1 MAETYID
8 VGPEM
13 VALAG
18 RAHARQVHAPSRIS
32 PTTTPS
38 SPAACPRAAG
48 RSRPRSSP
56 TASSASGRD
65 RVHISPYYPSYHL
78 TIGETTLGQAVPEEL
93 TAEEMQRRAD
103 NDERG
108 MGLALGGRL
117 LKACL
122 DRGVEPQTSHRAV
135 ELIMEDGEVA
145 GVVFE
150 TPEGRKEVRAPNVV
164 IATGGF
170 EHNAELKRA
179 FLRGPCTHTVAVETN
194 TGDGLKMAMRVGAML
209 GNMREAWWMPM
220 IELPTD
226 IVPTGQQLLTYERTL
241 PGAIMVNR
249 QGKRFTNEA
258 SNYNAFGAAFHEQD
272 TTMGVVPQPAV
283 LARLRPDLARQVR
296 LRRRPRRHREG
307 PHGLD
312 HLRRHAGRAG
322 GEARHPGR
330 RARGDDR
337 ALQRQ
342 RARPPRSRL
351 QPRLERAGPVVGR
364 PDAARRH
371 RAGLARAAS
380 RRRPTTRSR
389 CSAARSAPR
398 ADRRPTRTR
407 ASSTSTATSSPG
419 LYAAGNAMASPLGMT
434 YGGAGGTLGPA
445 MVFGYLAGRDIAQ
458 RVADRRRPSGA
469 GRLARRRLNPVNER
483 KGDRNHG
490 IEHDLPG
497 EGREVTGCPVMHQDF
512 STTAQRSAT
521 TGTSPTSCA
530 RAARTSTTSTPAAA
544 TGCSRATRPSRT
556 STRRRRSSPASRS
569 RRGSRTR
576 STGSCRRR
584 STRRITSSTAAS

>member
-1 MAETYID
+1 MPQ
-8 VGPEM
+8 G
-13 VALAG
+13 
-18 RAHARQVHAPSRIS
+18 
-32 PTTTPS
+32 
-38 SPAACPRAAG
+38 G
-48 RSRPRSSP
+48 RSLETETFPYGELGEW
-56 TASSASGRD
+56 AD

-93 TAEEMQRRAD
+93 TPEEMQRRAA

-135 ELIMEDGEVA
+135 ELIMEDGDVA

-249 QGKRFTNEA
+249 EGKRFTNEA

-272 TTMGVVPQPAV
+272 TTMGVYRNLPCWLVFDQTWLEKYGFAGGLGGTEKARTDWITSADTPAE
-283 LARLRPDLARQVR
+283 L
-296 LRRRPRRHREG
+296 
-307 PHGLD
+307 
-312 HLRRHAGRAG
+312 G

-337 ALQRQ
+337 AVQRQ

-351 QPRLERAGPVVGR
+351 QAGLERAGPVVGR
-364 PDAARRH
+364 PDAARRN
-371 RAGLARAAS
+371 ARGPRSGRS

-389 CSAARSAPR
+389 CSAARSGPR
-398 ADRRPTRTR
+398 ADRRPTRMR
-407 ASSTSTATSSPG
+407 ASWTSTATSSP
-419 LYAAGNAMASPLGMT
+419 AST
-434 YGGAGGTLGPA
+434 
-445 MVFGYLAGRDIAQ
+445 R
-458 RVADRRRPSGA
+458 
-469 GRLARRRLNPVNER
+469 
-483 KGDRNHG
+483 
-490 IEHDLPG
+490 
-497 EGREVTGCPVMHQDF
+497 
-512 STTAQRSAT
+512 
-521 TGTSPTSCA
+521 
-530 RAARTSTTSTPAAA
+530 
-544 TGCSRATRPSRT
+544 RATRW
-556 STRRRRSSPASRS
+556 RRRSA
-569 RRGSRTR
+569 
-576 STGSCRRR
+576 
-584 STRRITSSTAAS
+584 

>member
-1 MAETYID
+1 MGDYDVIVLGTGAAGLTAAVTAAELGAR
-8 VGPEM
+8 VGLFEKGATIGGTTVYSGGMIWIPLNQHEPPEKGDTREK
-13 VALAG
+13 ALEYLPRAVQRHDLRRDG
-18 RAHARQVHAPSRIS
+18 RDLHRRRPRDGPLARRAHARQVPGR
-32 PTTTPS
+32 PRFPRL
-38 SPAACPRAAG
+38 PPRAARRHAPG
-48 RSRPRSSP
+48 RPVARDARSSP

-93 TAEEMQRRAD
+93 TPEEMQRRAA

-122 DRGVEPQTSHRAV
+122 DRGVEPQTSHRGV

-241 PGAIMVNR
+241 PGAIMVN
-249 QGKRFTNEA
+249 QEGKRFTNEA

-272 TTMGVVPQPAV
+272 TTMGVYRNLPCWLRV
-283 LARLRPDLARQVR
+283 RPDLARQVR
-296 LRRRPRRHREG
+296 LRRRPRRNGEG

-312 HLRRHAGRAG
+312 HLAPTRSPGWRRSSASRATCSRRRSSASTPTRATSTIPTSSGAGAPRTSG
-322 GEARHPGR
+322 GATPRCATAP
-330 RARGDDR
+330 RG
-337 ALQRQ
+337 
-342 RARPPRSRL
+342 PRS
-351 QPRLERAGPVVGR
+351 GR
-364 PDAARRH
+364 
-371 RAGLARAAS
+371 S

-389 CSAARSAPR
+389 CSAARSGQR

-458 RVADRRRPSGA
+458 RGA
-469 GRLARRRLNPVNER
+469 
-483 KGDRNHG
+483 
-490 IEHDLPG
+490 
-497 EGREVTGCPVMHQDF
+497 
-512 STTAQRSAT
+512 AT
-521 TGTSPTSCA
+521 TPSA
-530 RAARTSTTSTPAAA
+530 LAAA
-544 TGCSRATRPSRT
+544 HGGA
-556 STRRRRSSPASRS
+556 
-569 RRGSRTR
+569 
-576 STGSCRRR
+576 
-584 STRRITSSTAAS
+584 